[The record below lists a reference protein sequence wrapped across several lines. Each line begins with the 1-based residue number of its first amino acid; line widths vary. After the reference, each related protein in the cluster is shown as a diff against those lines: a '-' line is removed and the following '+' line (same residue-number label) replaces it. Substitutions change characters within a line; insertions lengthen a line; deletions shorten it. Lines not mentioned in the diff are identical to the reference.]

1 MSGGAAPAKPLKKF
15 KRKWQTTF
23 PDQYEA
29 ADALVDAW
37 TKKWTV
43 AKLKTLNKTEKKR
56 RHRELVASVDKVLPD
71 EWKTSELK
79 RENFTAADCF
89 VQNALSKWRRKK
101 GQGASKNSKHAEVG
115 AVRHD
120 PRACEKKQRS
130 MFKAGTIV
138 SDPTFEYR
146 VSQVCLL
153 DCNFSDSIRMYL
165 YLMTPDDTHTHT
177 HTLPA
182 CIAGE
187 SRSRSG
193 TSQGH
198 WAVCATGIEH
208 QTILGTA
215 RAQKGERGW

>member
-56 RHRELVASVDKVLPD
+56 RHRELVASVDNVLPD

-89 VQNALSKWRRKK
+89 VQHALSRWRRRK
-101 GQGASKNSKHAEVG
+101 GQGACKTSKHAKVG
-115 AVRHD
+115 GDRYDLDGFRNEQVLCS
-120 PRACEKKQRS
+120 CEK
-130 MFKAGTIV
+130 A
-138 SDPTFEYR
+138 
-146 VSQVCLL
+146 
-153 DCNFSDSIRMYL
+153 
-165 YLMTPDDTHTHT
+165 
-177 HTLPA
+177 
-182 CIAGE
+182 
-187 SRSRSG
+187 
-193 TSQGH
+193 
-198 WAVCATGIEH
+198 
-208 QTILGTA
+208 
-215 RAQKGERGW
+215 